1 MKTTKII
8 YWITTSL
15 IVLFDG
21 VLPAFTFQTDLAK
34 QGISHLGYP
43 EYFGVMLVC
52 FKVAGAI
59 VLILPA
65 FKGRIKEWA
74 YAGFAFDFISAAVSH
89 AVVDGMGGQT
99 LFPLVVLAVLAL
111 SYFSYHKMQTA
122 VFAFSK

>member
-65 FKGRIKEWA
+65 FKERIKEWA
-74 YAGFAFDFISAAVSH
+74 YAGFTFDFISAAVSH
-89 AVVDGMGGQT
+89 AVVDGIGGQA